1 MVGIAGMG
9 LIVFVEVIAVIMVEM
24 VDVLIVGRIVGV
36 IVEMCEGQ
44 IERVV
49 IAGVTVEM
57 VDVPIAHIPTVVEQT
72 DTTTSQDVAEKTVEQ
87 WVVIDADRK
96 SRRQE
101 AYWIVLAGTVVDHTP
116 ALEATYGTSGR
127 ITNNTLLLS

>member
-57 VDVPIAHIPTVVEQT
+57 VDVPIVHIPTVVEQT

-87 WVVIDADRK
+87 
-96 SRRQE
+96 
-101 AYWIVLAGTVVDHTP
+101 
-116 ALEATYGTSGR
+116 
-127 ITNNTLLLS
+127 

>member
-36 IVEMCEGQ
+36 
-44 IERVV
+44 
-49 IAGVTVEM
+49 TVEM
-57 VDVPIAHIPTVVEQT
+57 VDVPIVHIPTVVEQT

-87 WVVIDADRK
+87 
-96 SRRQE
+96 
-101 AYWIVLAGTVVDHTP
+101 
-116 ALEATYGTSGR
+116 
-127 ITNNTLLLS
+127 